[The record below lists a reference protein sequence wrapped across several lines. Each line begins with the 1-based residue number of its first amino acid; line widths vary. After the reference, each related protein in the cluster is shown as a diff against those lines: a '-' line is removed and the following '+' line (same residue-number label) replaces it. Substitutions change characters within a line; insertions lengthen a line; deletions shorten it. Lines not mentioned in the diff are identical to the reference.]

1 MLQYERIDV
10 SEGIDVNKTSSSKE
24 CMLCHY
30 WFFKDVR
37 FKFKEHVCNGC
48 HDLLTM
54 AYSLENI
61 AILKSKGTTFTIIL
75 WRNEGLRTIKNSIL
89 KDEGVL

>member
-10 SEGIDVNKTSSSKE
+10 SEGTDLNKTCTSEE
-24 CMLCHY
+24 CVLCHY
-30 WFFKDVR
+30 SHFG
-37 FKFKEHVCNGC
+37 FKFEEHVCNRC

>member
-10 SEGIDVNKTSSSKE
+10 SEGTDLNKTCTSEE
-24 CMLCHY
+24 CVLCHY
-30 WFFKDVR
+30 SHFG
-37 FKFKEHVCNGC
+37 FKFEEQVCNRC